1 MEKVFNPAAIEK
13 RWYPYWEN
21 GGLFRPQ
28 GSGEPFCIVIPPP
41 NVTGTLH
48 MGHAFQNTLMDCL
61 VRYQRMRGKRVLW
74 QAGTDHAG
82 IATQMIVER
91 CLEAEG
97 KSRHEL
103 GREKFVKRVWEWREE
118 SGGMISRQLR
128 RLGSS
133 LDWERECFTMD
144 KKLSRAVFEAFTKL
158 YDDGFIYRG
167 NRLVNWDPVL
177 KTAISDLE
185 VVTEEEPGKL
195 WYFRYP
201 LQGNGEEHLTIATT
215 RPETI
220 LGDTALAVNPDD
232 PRYEDYVGKYA
243 TVPFAERRIPI
254 IADPSVDPSFGSGC
268 VKITPAHDFNDYE
281 MAKRHNLEFLNI
293 FDEAAVLNEN
303 APQAYRGKDRYAA
316 RKAIVS
322 ALTELGLLEAVK
334 THRHAVPRG
343 DRSHT
348 VIEPRLTEQWF
359 VRTDTLAEKAMA
371 AVRNKDM
378 DFVPQN
384 WEKTYFDWLEN
395 IQDWCISRQ
404 LWWGHRIPAWYDA
417 QGKIYVAPNEAQARK
432 KYGLGKTLKLSQDND
447 VLDTWFSSALWP
459 FATLGWPDNPPEVKD
474 FYPNNVLITGFDII
488 FFWVAR
494 MAMMGL
500 QLTGEVPFRQVY
512 IHGLVRDSENRKMS
526 KSKGNIID
534 PLDLIDGTTLE
545 DLITKRTSGLL
556 QPKQVAVIETDTRKQ
571 FPDGIDAF
579 GADALRF
586 AFTAMTSTGRDI
598 RFDLQRIRGYR
609 NFCNKLWNAARFVI
623 LICEKNQAL
632 LSSDIVPAKRT
643 LEHWLEQ
650 KLANVIARVE
660 RNFTHYR
667 FDLIANALYEFV
679 WHDYCDWFIEMSKVT
694 QQSGTTEEN
703 RKGNLLCMIE
713 TLERSVR
720 LLHPII
726 PFITEEIWQQCKPLH
741 GGKEE
746 SIMQQAWPRME
757 KAEKVRQESHDDIE
771 WLQAFITGVRN
782 IRSEMRIPLQQ
793 PVPVLVQYGTPK
805 DRSRARKFELEISKL
820 AKVSSLDWLDDNT
833 TPPRCLTALFGKR
846 KLLVPLE
853 GLVDSKDEIARLNK
867 QIEKLGGALNTVHR
881 RLESPGFAAKAP
893 PPVRAQQHQRA
904 HSLTAQISALK
915 EQLSSLQ

>member
-1 MEKVFNPAAIEK
+1 MEKVFNPAAVEK
-13 RWYPYWEN
+13 RWYSYWEN
-21 GGLFRPQ
+21 SGFFKPQ
-28 GSGEPFCIVIPPP
+28 GSGAPFCMVIPPP

-82 IATQMIVER
+82 IATQMVVER

-97 KSRHEL
+97 KSRHSL

-158 YDDGFIYRG
+158 YDNGLIYRG

-185 VVTEEEPGKL
+185 VITEEEQGKL

-201 LQGNGEEHLTIATT
+201 LHGEDETGLTVATT
-215 RPETI
+215 RPETM
-220 LGDTALAVNPDD
+220 LGDTALAVNHDD
-232 PRYEDYVGKYA
+232 PRYKDFIGKYA
-243 TVPFAERRIPI
+243 VVPLAKRRIPI
-254 IADPSVDPSFGSGC
+254 IADPHVDPAFGSGC
-268 VKITPAHDFNDYE
+268 VKITPAHDFNDYQV
-281 MAKRHNLEFLNI
+281 AKRHGLEFVNI
-293 FDEAAVLNEN
+293 FDEAAALNEN
-303 APQAYRGKDRYAA
+303 VPQAYRGKDRYVA
-316 RKAIVS
+316 RRAIVS
-322 ALTELGLLEAVK
+322 ELTELGLLEEIKAHK
-334 THRHAVPRG
+334 HAVPRG
-343 DRSHT
+343 DRSGT
-348 VIEPRLTEQWF
+348 VIEPRLTRQWF
-359 VRTDTLAEKAMA
+359 VKIDTLAEKAMA
-371 AVRNKDM
+371 AVRNKDTF
-378 DFVPQN
+378 FVPHN
-384 WEKTYFDWLEN
+384 WEKIYFDWLEN

-417 QGKIYVAPNEAQARK
+417 EGKVYVAPDEAQVRK
-432 KYGLGKTLKLSQDND
+432 KYSLGKTVQLSQDTD

-459 FATLGWPDNPPEVKD
+459 FATLGWPDHPPEMKD
-474 FYPNNVLITGFDII
+474 FYPNSVLITGFDII

-494 MAMMGL
+494 MIMMGL
-500 QLTGEVPFRQVY
+500 QLTGTIPFKQVY

-534 PLDLIDGTTLE
+534 PTDLIDGASLD
-545 DLITKRTSGLL
+545 DLIKKRVSSLM
-556 QPKQVAVIETDTRKQ
+556 QPQQAASIKANTRKQ
-571 FPDGIDAF
+571 FPHGIEAF

-609 NFCNKLWNAARFVI
+609 NFCNKLWNAARFVV
-623 LICEKNQAL
+623 LSCEKNRAL
-632 LSSDIVPAKRT
+632 LSSDIAPIKGT

-650 KLANVIARVE
+650 KLADVTTCVE
-660 RNFTHYR
+660 ENFERYR
-667 FDLIANALYEFV
+667 FDLIANDLYGFV
-679 WHDYCDWFIEMSKVT
+679 WHDFCDWFIEISKVV
-694 QQSGTTEEN
+694 QQSDSAEEN

-713 TLERSVR
+713 TLECSVR

-741 GGKEE
+741 GRKEE
-746 SIMQQAWPRME
+746 SIMLRPWPRIP
-757 KAEKVRQESHDDIE
+757 KVSRETNGDIE
-771 WLQAFITGVRN
+771 WLQAFVTGVRN

-793 PVPVLVQYGTPK
+793 PLSVLVQHGTSD
-805 DRSRARKFELEISKL
+805 DRLRAKKFRLEISKL
-820 AKVSSLDWLDDNT
+820 AKVNSLDWLDDNT
-833 TPPRCLTALFGKR
+833 TPPRCLTALFGKK
-846 KLLVPLE
+846 KLLVPLD
-853 GLVDSKDEIARLNK
+853 GLVDSEDEIARLKK
-867 QIEKLGGALNTVHR
+867 QIKKLHTALGTINR
-881 RLESPGFAAKAP
+881 RLESPGFAANAPLSIRAEQSKKAN
-893 PPVRAQQHQRA
+893 
-904 HSLTAQISALK
+904 SLSAQITALQ